1 VSGTWSV
8 TNNDS
13 NWGDPKFN
21 NVYDNRRYNDAPGY
35 LEYNIPTGMK
45 SAYISHLQWSTGGY
59 VDVHGVQSDG
69 GLVFLRRINT
79 RQAVENTNEGNP
91 DQHDGSTITFIGSGL
106 NTFSKIRLTNK
117 LGRFHFT
124 GLAFTPNANEGTEGT
139 GMVHS
144 AQISDMGSFALSA
157 TTGTFSGA
165 IYTDGNRSVI
175 RGTHPTLYFRDT
187 NQMSAMIHN
196 NGNLLYILRGGTD
209 TETWS
214 QVNGQW
220 PWIFNLSNND
230 STCGGTLYG
239 KHYFGSSGIN
249 VYAHSS
255 SVPGYNGATWSD
267 HIYMSNYY
275 RRWSMGC
282 ESSGSYAMGFFRWS
296 GSNGGARYINGYIHG
311 NYYNRHMNNFT
322 GQHRTF
328 IENISHKSAINYE
341 GLIVSANKNRYIKMS
356 DGVEHGNK
364 AITINE
370 SLPVVSLSNVSMDK
384 SCFGVISSS
393 EDPENRTESF
403 GKFVSVFD
411 KELGDTRIYINSVGE
426 GAIWVTNINGNLESG
441 DYITT
446 SNIAG
451 YGMKQESDS
460 LKNYTVAKIT
470 MDCDFNPR
478 QQPVKRILKKISNV
492 NYWVKTTKIDIYED
506 EYNLLDETDREISY
520 DEESNP
526 IYKRIETHEVDKD
539 PNDDTYIMETRE
551 EMVNVLDANDE
562 FQWEDTGELEYAY
575 NIKYITSNGT
585 ETDEGNA
592 NYIAAFVGCTYHC
605 G

>member
-1 VSGTWSV
+1 MLDVTGSANVGALTATSLNVSGPTNTVNLGLTHSLANRTTDTVFYSSDGNYIYKNTAAGLRTALDVPSASEAVFTGNVGIGITTPGYTLDVSGTLHAGNSYFDNIYIGGSTDKGLRSV
-8 TNNDS
+8 S
-13 NWGDPKFN
+13 GDYGTVQTTGSGAGAWEGYSIDGRYVFMSSDDDKCGI
-21 NVYDNRRYNDAPGY
+21 YNDLDNEWMVY
-35 LEYNIPTGMK
+35 CYRNSYTRLYYNGSSKVETTN
-45 SAYISHLQWSTGGY
+45 S
-59 VDVHGVQSDG
+59 GVK
-69 GLVFLRRINT
+69 I
-79 RQAVENTNEGNP
+79 EG
-91 DQHDGSTITFIGSGL
+91 HIF
-106 NTFSKIRLTNK
+106 
-117 LGRFHFT
+117 
-124 GLAFTPNANEGTEGT
+124 AN
-139 GMVHS
+139 
-144 AQISDMGSFALSA
+144 
-157 TTGTFSGA
+157 
-165 IYTDGNRSVI
+165 
-175 RGTHPTLYFRDT
+175 
-187 NQMSAMIHN
+187 
-196 NGNLLYILRGGTD
+196 
-209 TETWS
+209 
-214 QVNGQW
+214 
-220 PWIFNLSNND
+220 
-230 STCGGTLYG
+230 
-239 KHYFGSSGIN
+239 SGIN
-249 VYAHSS
+249 VYKNSASS
-255 SVPGYNGATWSD
+255 PSYSNATWSD
-267 HIYMSNYY
+267 HIYMSNYK
-275 RRWSMGC
+275 RRWSMGV
-282 ESSGSYAMGFFRWS
+282 EASGSYAMGFYRW
-296 GSNGGARYINGYIHG
+296 GSANGGGRYLNGYIHG

-393 EDPENRTESF
+393 EDPDNRTESF

-470 MDCDFNPR
+470 MDCDFNPQ
-478 QQPVKRILKKISNV
+478 QQPVKRILKQLSNV

-526 IYKRIETHEVDKD
+526 IYKRIEIHEVDKD

-585 ETDEGNA
+585 ETDEANA

>member
-1 VSGTWSV
+1 
-8 TNNDS
+8 
-13 NWGDPKFN
+13 
-21 NVYDNRRYNDAPGY
+21 
-35 LEYNIPTGMK
+35 
-45 SAYISHLQWSTGGY
+45 
-59 VDVHGVQSDG
+59 
-69 GLVFLRRINT
+69 
-79 RQAVENTNEGNP
+79 
-91 DQHDGSTITFIGSGL
+91 
-106 NTFSKIRLTNK
+106 
-117 LGRFHFT
+117 
-124 GLAFTPNANEGTEGT
+124 
-139 GMVHS
+139 
-144 AQISDMGSFALSA
+144 
-157 TTGTFSGA
+157 
-165 IYTDGNRSVI
+165 
-175 RGTHPTLYFRDT
+175 
-187 NQMSAMIHN
+187 
-196 NGNLLYILRGGTD
+196 
-209 TETWS
+209 
-214 QVNGQW
+214 
-220 PWIFNLSNND
+220 
-230 STCGGTLYG
+230 
-239 KHYFGSSGIN
+239 
-249 VYAHSS
+249 
-255 SVPGYNGATWSD
+255 
-267 HIYMSNYY
+267 
-275 RRWSMGC
+275 
-282 ESSGSYAMGFFRWS
+282 
-296 GSNGGARYINGYIHG
+296 
-311 NYYNRHMNNFT
+311 
-322 GQHRTF
+322 
-328 IENISHKSAINYE
+328 
-341 GLIVSANKNRYIKMS
+341 MS

-470 MDCDFNPR
+470 MDCDFNPQ
-478 QQPVKRILKKISNV
+478 QQPVKRILKQLSNV

-506 EYNLLDETDREISY
+506 EYNSLDETDREISY

-585 ETDEGNA
+585 ETDEANA